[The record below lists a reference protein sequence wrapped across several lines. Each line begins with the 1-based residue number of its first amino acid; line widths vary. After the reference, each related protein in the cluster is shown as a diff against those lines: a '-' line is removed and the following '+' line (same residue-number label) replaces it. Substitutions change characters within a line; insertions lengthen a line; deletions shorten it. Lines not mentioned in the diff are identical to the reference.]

1 MAITGT
7 YNLAADPIWRQLP
20 LQEVYLEC
28 DTSTAPVTIN
38 LFPVSDLQRFWNVKI
53 YVTDISNNAG
63 TNPITINAGFS
74 GLPLVQDTINRQGYN
89 NFNID
94 YNGGDAVL
102 MVVTENKWAVFSQTV
117 LSQTGLNYRG
127 AWDAN
132 SNTPTLTSSIGIAGD
147 YYIVSIAGNTNLN
160 GVIDWQVGDWAI
172 FEGVTSEW
180 QKIDNHDVQ
189 AYNTIQEEGAALPQR
204 SIIDFQGGGVTASDN
219 GSNTVVT
226 IPIQPAYATIQEEG
240 SSLTQQ
246 PIIDFQGSGVTA
258 TNGSGKTIV
267 TVPIQ
272 PAYATIQEEGVPL
285 PQRSIIDFQGSGV
298 TATDN
303 GAKTIVTVPI
313 QPAYSTIQE
322 EGSSLTQQPIIDFQ
336 GSGVT
341 ATNGSGKTIVT
352 VPIQPAYATIQEE
365 GSSLT
370 QQPIIDFQ
378 GSGVT
383 ATNGS
388 GKTIVTVPIQP
399 AYATIQ
405 EEGVSLPQR
414 NTIDFQGG
422 GVTASDNGS
431 KTIVTVNG
439 VIPTNAYG
447 LFAQTATS
455 TGVSG
460 IAEQSI
466 VGTGVGTLSVP
477 PNAFSIGDSFTC
489 ALDGTLSSLS
499 SATLHIHVRTTAGVL
514 LADTGIIN
522 MAAATNKPWVLTLY
536 FTVRAI
542 GGAGVASI
550 SSGGL
555 FSYIRNGGTNFEG
568 YVLSNIN
575 NIDFNTTITNALDV
589 SAQWNTAS
597 VSNVI
602 RSTNFVLTK
611 IY

>member
-1 MAITGT
+1 MIITGT
-7 YNLAADPIWRQLP
+7 YDLVANPQWRLLQ
-20 LQEVYLEC
+20 LQEIYLEC
-28 DTSTAPVTIN
+28 DTTLAPVTIN
-38 LFPVSDLQRFWNVKI
+38 LFPIEDLSRFWNVKI
-53 YVTDISNNAG
+53 YIIDISDNAG
-63 TNPITINAGFS
+63 TNPITINTGAS
-74 GLPLVQDTINRQGYN
+74 GLPLLYDNINRQGIV
-89 NFNID
+89 NFVID
-94 YNGGDAVL
+94 YNGGDVIL
-102 MVVTENKWAVFSQTV
+102 SVVSVNKWSALSQVV
-117 LSQTGLNYRG
+117 LAQTGLNYRG

-132 SNTPTLTSSIGIAGD
+132 SNTPTLTSSVGTAGD

-172 FEGVTSEW
+172 FEGTTSEW

-272 PAYATIQEEGVPL
+272 PAYATIQEEGV
-285 PQRSIIDFQGSGV
+285 
-298 TATDN
+298 
-303 GAKTIVTVPI
+303 
-313 QPAYSTIQE
+313 
-322 EGSSLTQQPIIDFQ
+322 SLQ
-336 GSGVT
+336 
-341 ATNGSGKTIVT
+341 
-352 VPIQPAYATIQEE
+352 
-365 GSSLT
+365 
-370 QQPIIDFQ
+370 
-378 GSGVT
+378 
-383 ATNGS
+383 
-388 GKTIVTVPIQP
+388 
-399 AYATIQ
+399 
-405 EEGVSLPQR
+405 QR

-466 VGTGVGTLSVP
+466 IGTGVGTLSVP

-536 FTVRAI
+536 FTVRTI
-542 GGAGVASI
+542 GGVGVASI
-550 SSGGL
+550 SSGGV